1 MKIRFRVPEATD
13 PQRDGGMRL
22 PPQQSKRVPPRWR
35 WLLVT
40 LLALSP
46 ALAIGGVLLRGWL
59 WIDVSGFVVLEEI
72 RITAPYAGT
81 VRTIHAENGQGVA
94 AGAPLMELDNR
105 ELRAE
110 LEALNASGRPG
121 GPDLGRSALLRQIGA
136 VRARLQARQ
145 RQAATLETL
154 HANGAATQ
162 GEVLAAVAR
171 ASDAE
176 GELAALERERARQR
190 DGAGVS
196 AESLIRMTVLA
207 DRLRELGIHAPVGG
221 TVDDLGVS
229 QGQNVER
236 GESLLVIRRGE
247 PKVIGFMQ
255 GRETLSPGAAVRIV
269 LPDGRTV
276 SGHVVAQAPS
286 TRILPEELSGSFDQR
301 NPRRRVIIAPE
312 TLPPEARVHRL
323 PVTVR
328 AFRFRGAHQQDIA
341 RRPSAAR

>member
-46 ALAIGGVLLRGWL
+46 ALAIGGVLLHGWL
-59 WIDVSGFVVLEEI
+59 WIDVSGYVVLEET
-72 RITAPYAGT
+72 RITAPHAGT

-94 AGAPLMELDNR
+94 AGAPLIELDNR

-110 LEALNASGRPG
+110 LEALKASGE
-121 GPDLGRSALLRQIGA
+121 GPRLSGSDLGRSALSRQIGA
-136 VRARLQARQ
+136 VRARLQAQQ
-145 RQAATLETL
+145 RQTATLEAL

-162 GEVLAAVAR
+162 GEVLAAIAR
-171 ASDAE
+171 ASDTE
-176 GELAALERERARQR
+176 GELAALERERARHR

-255 GRETLSPGAAVRIV
+255 GREALSPGAAVRIV
-269 LPDGRTV
+269 LPDGQTV
-276 SGHVVAQAPS
+276 SGHVVGQAPS
-286 TRILPEELSGSFDQR
+286 TRLLPEELSGSFGRRD
-301 NPRRRVIIAPE
+301 PRRQVIIAPE
-312 TLPPEARVHRL
+312 TLPPEARIHRL

-328 AFRFRGAHQQDIA
+328 AFRFRGARQQDN
-341 RRPSAAR
+341 R

>member
-46 ALAIGGVLLRGWL
+46 ALAIGGVLLHGWL
-59 WIDVSGFVVLEEI
+59 WIEASGFVVLEES
-72 RITAPYAGT
+72 RITAPYVGT
-81 VRTIHAENGQGVA
+81 VRTIHAGNGQGVA
-94 AGAPLMELDNR
+94 AGAPLIELDNR

-110 LEALNASGRPG
+110 IGAMTAPG
-121 GPDLGRSALLRQIGA
+121 NGARPDLDRRALRRQIGA
-136 VRARLQARQ
+136 AWARLQAQQ

-154 HANGAATQ
+154 RANGAATQ
-162 GEVLAAVAR
+162 GEVLTAVAR
-171 ASDAE
+171 ASATE
-176 GELAALERERARQR
+176 GELAALEREQARR
-190 DGAGVS
+190 REGASAS
-196 AESLIRMTVLA
+196 AESLVRMAVLA
-207 DRLRELGIHAPVGG
+207 DRLRALDIHAPVSG
-221 TVDDLGVS
+221 TVDDLEVS
-229 QGQNVER
+229 QGQSVER
-236 GESLLVIRRGE
+236 GESLLVIRHGE

-255 GRETLSPGAAVRIV
+255 GREALSPGAAVRIV
-269 LPDGRTV
+269 LPGGKTV
-276 SGHVVAQAPS
+276 WGHVVGQAPS
-286 TRILPEELSGSFDQR
+286 TRRLPEELSGSFDQR
-301 NPRRRVIIAPE
+301 NPRRQVIIVPE

-328 AFRFRGAHQQDIA
+328 AFRFLDVHQDVA